1 MRHAPKVTGRVD
13 CKTVIPCNGNPVDS
27 TGNWES
33 RQTNL
38 IRAVPAGEAAGVGTR
53 HLPGLLNPSA
63 YIDTALFVCDEKL
76 TCCKEVKTTLTFA
89 CILFCLHANVICHR
103 VTSQSGCL
111 TLRIKEEMLVRL
123 LAHTAIV
130 MTARPRLHAHP
141 AVHRVPPLQ
150 ACENGELSDFD
161 GFTNILGGE
170 QGVQRFKK
178 WVQLRMDI
186 PWTLIMK
193 QSINKAVG
201 NKRLFSYEIM
211 FPELFGGNTIDIKLV
226 EENVEKY
233 FNVTLEALRL
243 DEKRLREEFEPVIS
257 DQYVDP
263 RLFAPPRNPES
274 PFEEYTAAERLTQ
287 AVVDYWRLETKRYLM
302 RFEQDI
308 LATCSNLDL
317 PFSLDR
323 DLDDDNGRFPNGL
336 QLSLGDVYLPNDL
349 SSALRRLHSLE
360 TGEEQEDRY
369 VKADFLEFMLLGR
382 QPVQV
387 LPFWDALDSGVQM
400 IKKMTFLRISE

>member
-1 MRHAPKVTGRVD
+1 
-13 CKTVIPCNGNPVDS
+13 
-27 TGNWES
+27 
-33 RQTNL
+33 
-38 IRAVPAGEAAGVGTR
+38 
-53 HLPGLLNPSA
+53 
-63 YIDTALFVCDEKL
+63 
-76 TCCKEVKTTLTFA
+76 
-89 CILFCLHANVICHR
+89 
-103 VTSQSGCL
+103 
-111 TLRIKEEMLVRL
+111 MLVRL

-130 MTARPRLHAHP
+130 MTARPRLHAQP

-193 QSINKAVG
+193 ESINKAVL
-201 NKRLFSYEIM
+201 NKRLFSYEII
-211 FPELFGGNTIDIKLV
+211 EATLFGRGNSTIDIKLV

-243 DEKRLREEFEPVIS
+243 DEKRLLEEFEPVIS

-336 QLSLGDVYLPNDL
+336 QLSLGDVYLPDDL
-349 SSALRRLHSLE
+349 SSALRRLQSLE

-387 LPFWDALDSGVQM
+387 LPFWDALDGGVQM